1 MSYRICTSCGASD
14 GQGCYSTCPT
24 MLQAR
29 VAELEAEVR
38 WIKWLLRYID
48 CSTIQ
53 GEAEAVGLRRVQKL
67 EKEVQWH
74 KANSARRGEAEA
86 AVLLRVQELEAVLQW
101 IDKQRYTDR
110 STITPDNA
118 FEQWTRLNADLVAI
132 MDKARAALN
141 PTAQQEKTND

>member
-1 MSYRICTSCGASD
+1 MSYRICTSCGAAD

-29 VAELEAEVR
+29 VKELEAEV
-38 WIKWLLRYID
+38 
-48 CSTIQ
+48 
-53 GEAEAVGLRRVQKL
+53 A
-67 EKEVQWH
+67 WH

-86 AVLLRVQELEAVLQW
+86 VLLRRVAELESALQW
-101 IDKQRYTDR
+101 IDQQRYTDR

-132 MDKARAALN
+132 MDKAHAVLN
-141 PTAQQEKTND
+141 PTTQEKTND

>member
-29 VAELEAEVR
+29 VTELEAEVR

-48 CSTIQ
+48 CSTIR
-53 GEAEAVGLRRVQKL
+53 GEAEAVGLRRVQEL

-74 KANSARRGEAEA
+74 KDNSARRGEAD
-86 AVLLRVQELEAVLQW
+86 AVLLRRVTELKQALQW
-101 IDKQRYTDR
+101 IDQQRYTDR
-110 STITPDNA
+110 NTITPDNA
-118 FEQWTRLNADLVAI
+118 FEQWARLNADLVAI
-132 MDKARAALN
+132 MDKARAALC
-141 PTAQQEKTND
+141 PTIQQEK

>member
-29 VAELEAEVR
+29 VAELE
-38 WIKWLLRYID
+38 
-48 CSTIQ
+48 
-53 GEAEAVGLRRVQKL
+53 
-67 EKEVQWH
+67 KEVKWH
-74 KANSARRGEAEA
+74 KDNSARRGEAEA
-86 AVLLRVQELEAVLQW
+86 VVLRRIGELKAALQW
-101 IDKQRYTDR
+101 IDMQRYTDR

-141 PTAQQEKTND
+141 PQQEE